1 MIIKAKH
8 YYKLINCH
16 GVEFIFQAKKREEK
30 GWIIDVVR
38 TTSTDNKL
46 TYGFYITASDN
57 ESPKRDKLKELSDAE
72 VLAIKL

>member
-1 MIIKAKH
+1 MIIKARH
-8 YYKLINCH
+8 YYKLINCY

-46 TYGFYITASDN
+46 TYGFYVTTSNNYPPRQDN
-57 ESPKRDKLKELSDAE
+57 IKELSDSE
-72 VLAIKL
+72 ILAIKL